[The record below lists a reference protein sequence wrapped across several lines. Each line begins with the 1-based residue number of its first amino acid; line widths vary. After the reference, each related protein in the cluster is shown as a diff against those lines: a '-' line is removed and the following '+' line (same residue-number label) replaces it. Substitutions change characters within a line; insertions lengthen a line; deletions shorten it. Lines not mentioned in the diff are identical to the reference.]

1 MSAPTARG
9 GVALAR
15 SSGAAR
21 TVGGAGDEGTVPFSV
36 HAARADFPAL
46 AHSVHGKPLVY
57 LDSAA
62 SAQKPRAVLDVLAD
76 TYEHAYANVHRGVHA
91 LSERATARYEGAR
104 ATVARFIN
112 AGHAA
117 EIVFTGGATDA
128 INLVAASFGPRFLKA
143 GDEIVIT
150 ELEHHS
156 NIVPWQLLRD
166 RLGLVLKA
174 VPITAAGEIT
184 LDAVKRVI
192 GPRTRLVAISHMS
205 NALGSIQPVRD
216 VCELAHAQGAKVLV
230 DGCQAIAHL
239 AVDVSALDCDF
250 YVFSSHKIYGPTGV
264 GVLWGRADLLQ
275 AMPPW
280 RGGGEMIRTVTLQK
294 STYADPPAR
303 FEAGTPPFVQAVG
316 LGAALDYVGGFKR
329 ADIQRHEADV
339 LAYATEKLAALNSVR
354 IIGTAPEKAAILSF
368 SVECAHPHDI
378 ATVLDRAGVAVR
390 AGHHCAQPLMER
402 LGVAATTRASFAL
415 YSTRDDA
422 DALVAGVQD
431 VIRMFGR

>member
-1 MSAPTARG
+1 MSAPTARAN
-9 GVALAR
+9 VAVAKP
-15 SSGAAR
+15 GAATR
-21 TVGGAGDEGTVPFSV
+21 TAGAHEKAPFDV
-36 HAARADFPAL
+36 RAARADFPAL
-46 AHSVHGKPLVY
+46 AQSVHGKPLVF

-62 SAQKPRAVLDVLAD
+62 SAQKPKAVLDAIAD
-76 TYEHAYANVHRGVHA
+76 MYGHTYANVHRGVHA

-112 AGHAA
+112 ASNAA

-128 INLVAASFGPRFLKA
+128 INLVAQSFGPRFLKA

-174 VPITAAGEIT
+174 VPITDAGEIT

-239 AVDVSALDCDF
+239 DVDVRALGCDF
-250 YVFSSHKIYGPTGV
+250 YVFSGHKIYGPTGI

-294 STYADPPAR
+294 STFAEPPAR

-316 LGAALDYVGGFKR
+316 LAAALDYLGRFDR
-329 ADIQRHEADV
+329 AQIHRHEADV
-339 LAYATEKLAALNSVR
+339 LTYATAKLTALDGVK
-354 IIGTAPEKAAILSF
+354 IIGTAPRKAAILSF
-368 SVECAHPHDI
+368 TIDCAHPHDI

-402 LGVAATTRASFAL
+402 LGVTATTRASFAL
-415 YSTRDDA
+415 YSTRSDA
-422 DALVAGVQD
+422 DALSAAVQD
-431 VIRMFGR
+431 VIGMFGR